1 MMRKIII
8 ALAIVALASPAW
20 GAVTI
25 TCTPYNPATPCV
37 QKKAEVI
44 VSYSSSAED
53 PNLVRA
59 FALDVRVDSGAHIL
73 RASGTS
79 AKFNIYPGSIDINDA
94 TGAIDDYGSV
104 VCDSSVYLVDTLAGP
119 FDHLTGPNT
128 PPQAD
133 SNGMTVEMASLYVGA
148 ANAPGNSG
156 ELFRFMVD
164 KACNVTIT
172 ENAIRGGVLLEDSRA
187 PGISSAG
194 CAVPAFPARLAFT
207 HFYEGDMSG
216 SPLPPGVPFFG
227 NNTMPDGKVDGFDNS
242 SIVVNWGK
250 TTGTGMTIAGDPAG
264 SPLPPG
270 VPFFGCNGLPDG
282 KCDGFD
288 NSKIVVNWD
297 CPSDPGCPW

>member
-8 ALAIVALASPAW
+8 ALAIVVLAVPAW

-25 TCTPYNPATPCV
+25 TCTPYSVPCL

-59 FALDVRVDSGAHIL
+59 FALDVKVDSGAHIL

-128 PPQAD
+128 PPKAD
-133 SNGMTVEMASLYVGA
+133 SNGMTIEMASLYVGA

-172 ENAIRGGVLLEDSRA
+172 ENAIRGGVLLEDGRA

-207 HFYEGDMSG
+207 HFYQGDLAG
-216 SPLPPGVPFFG
+216 SPLAPGVPFFG
-227 NNTMPDGKVDGFDNS
+227 NNSMPDGKVDGYDQTR
-242 SIVVNWGK
+242 IGVNWNKNQAGGL
-250 TTGTGMTIAGDPAG
+250 TPDGDPAG
-264 SPLPPG
+264 SPLAPG
-270 VPFFGCNGLPDG
+270 VPFFGCNGLPDDY
-282 KCDGFD
+282 CDGYD
-288 NSKIVVNWD
+288 QTIIGTNWRKGD
-297 CPSDPGCPW
+297 TLPW